1 MKTLDSFQEAVA
13 ALYQDSLGI
22 KLSDDDSEGDGTPK
36 WRKISVDNF
45 LQTGNDVVLLLDPEI
60 GLALFVLEHQAGN
73 DLNAEIRQALKVS
86 DKLQPT
92 YQADPSGEQGTWQVG
107 LLWLVKGEALEENWK
122 ATIAERRKQSGFS
135 EELAL
140 DAMFYDSLDSI
151 QDEILKHGLPQL
163 LLQTRKLFRMDR
175 DSMSNWHSA
184 NGEVAKM
191 LRTFPLRF
199 KNTAQNEI
207 AARLV
212 EQALAQVISSEI
224 EPYPESPKPVT
235 HLKVSNLRN
244 IESCDLLLQHASG
257 QDAIVPKV
265 VFGPNGTGKTAL
277 FEALSLAL
285 CGSSRKLLD
294 YLEDTDVVPRKP
306 YLEQVLR
313 PLKSGAANPEVHL
326 NGAVWQALADNPK
339 IVREQLQAMEGTL
352 LEQEVSQMFAY
363 IKRGDLAA
371 QVLSGYS
378 TLADFVQQKA
388 DDGYHQEHSRRQ
400 KLLAEYGLNQSIT
413 KIETLR
419 ERVLDKVLGME
430 LPAPPPSLLSWLSK
444 IANLLPE
451 GRHWLDLSARWKYW
465 SDESATKNNFS
476 EFIKTNNASA
486 LNSALFARMLLRRQ
500 LVDNT
505 QNALNGLRTEA
516 GMLRE
521 GIDSVIADLGIWAT
535 WLGQQSITPSPT
547 DVGNEL
553 VELQTTLVQQQ
564 HEREK
569 LAAQGKLLRDRQEH
583 LQQTH
588 QFLESWA
595 ASRPAECPTCGADH
609 ADHGGIL
616 AVTVE
621 LRGIN
626 DQLLEELR
634 QQYVK
639 TNTIIKEIEMRMVV
653 LGQAACPLSVERR
666 EEIGRWLR
674 DIAPDNAI
682 DIWLKNPEERQRVI
696 AVLQNLQVL
705 PTLPALP
712 EDDSMESE
720 RIAQEIQS
728 RLVEAD
734 NVWDAPKHWEEV
746 KKKLSAACLEIV
758 QSHMPRTLQAV
769 WSELL
774 FALTPARWN
783 LVAEPKFDFKLSR
796 GSNEMRVVTEKND
809 RKILARYLFNQA
821 EIHLLGLAW
830 FFMRYFSHGRF
841 RYALI
846 AMDDPA
852 QEMDQTTYRTFTR
865 FLQTVTR
872 LHRQHQRP
880 FSMLIFLH
888 QEDRALDA
896 ARAMDAVLD
905 VLGWEK
911 EQTENGEHNHVM
923 SEIKLVSEQFR
934 PANAISLFKNSDVQ
948 LVR

>member
-1 MKTLDSFQEAVA
+1 MKILDSFQEAVET
-13 ALYQDSLGI
+13 LYQDSLGI
-22 KLSDDDSEGDGTPK
+22 KLSDSDSDGDNTPQ
-36 WRKISVDNF
+36 WRRVSADNF
-45 LQTGNDVVLLLDPEI
+45 LQAGDNVGLLLDPEI
-60 GLALFVLEHQAGN
+60 GLALFVLEHHIGN
-73 DLNAEIRQALKVS
+73 DLNAEIRQALKIS
-86 DKLQPT
+86 DKLQPA
-92 YQADPSGEQGTWQVG
+92 YQPDSDEQGTWQVG
-107 LLWLVKGEALEENWK
+107 LLWLVEGDDLEESWK
-122 ATIAERRKQSGFS
+122 GAIAERRKQSGFS

-140 DAMFYDSLDSI
+140 DAVFYDRLDSV
-151 QDEILKHGLPQL
+151 QAEILKHGLPQL
-163 LLQTRKLFRMDR
+163 LLQTRKLFGMDQ

-184 NGEVAKM
+184 NGEVAEM

-199 KNTAQNEI
+199 KNTAANEI

-224 EPYPESPKPVT
+224 EPYPESPESVT
-235 HLKVSNLRN
+235 HLKVRNFRN
-244 IESCDLLLQHASG
+244 IESCDLLLHNSPR
-257 QDAIVPKV
+257 QDAVVPKV

-285 CGSSRKLLD
+285 CGSSRKLQN

-313 PLKSGAANPEVHL
+313 PLKVGAANPEVCL
-326 NGAVWQALADNPK
+326 NGGVWPIFADNPK
-339 IVREQLQAMEGTL
+339 IAREQLQVIEGTL

-363 IKRGDLAA
+363 IDRGNLAA
-371 QVLSGYS
+371 QVLRGYS

-388 DDGYHQEHSRRQ
+388 EEGYQQEHSRRQ
-400 KLLAEYGLNQSIT
+400 RLLAEYGLNQGIR

-419 ERVLDKVLGME
+419 ERVLDKVLGKE
-430 LPAPPPSLLSWLSK
+430 LPAPPPSLLSWLSR
-444 IANLLPE
+444 IGNLLPE
-451 GRHWLDLSARWKYW
+451 GRRWLDLSAGWKYW
-465 SDESATKNNFS
+465 SDESVKNSFA
-476 EFIKTNNASA
+476 EFIKTNNSSV
-486 LNSALFARMLLRRQ
+486 LNSALFARVLRRRQ
-500 LVDNT
+500 LVDDT
-505 QNALNGLRTEA
+505 QKALDSLRTQA
-516 GMLRE
+516 GTLRE
-521 GIDSVIADLGIWAT
+521 DVDAVIADLAMWVT
-535 WLGQQSITPSPT
+535 WLEQQSTAPSPT
-547 DVGNEL
+547 DVEQEL
-553 VELQTTLVQQQ
+553 VGLQTTLALRQ

-569 LAAQGKLLRDRQEH
+569 LAAQGKVLRGRQEH
-583 LQQTH
+583 LQKTH
-588 QFLESWA
+588 QFLETWA
-595 ASRPAECPTCGADH
+595 ATHPAECPTCGADH

-616 AVTVE
+616 AVTID
-621 LRGIN
+621 LQGTN
-626 DQLLEELR
+626 DQQLEELR
-634 QQYVK
+634 QQYVQI
-639 TNTIIKEIEMRMVV
+639 NTVIKEIETRMVV
-653 LGQAACPLSVERR
+653 LGQAACPISVERR
-666 EEIGRWLR
+666 EEIGELLHG
-674 DIAPDNAI
+674 IAPDNAM

-696 AVLQNLQVL
+696 GVLQNLQVL

-712 EDDSMESE
+712 EDDSLESE
-720 RIAQEIQS
+720 RISQEILS
-728 RLVEAD
+728 RLIEAD
-734 NVWDAPKHWEEV
+734 SIWEAPEHWDEV

-774 FALTPARWN
+774 FVLTPARWN

-796 GSNEMRVVTEKND
+796 GNNEMRVVTEKND
-809 RKILARYLFNQA
+809 RKVLARYLFNQA

-852 QEMDQTTYRTFTR
+852 QEMDQTTYRAFTR
-865 FLQTVTR
+865 FLQTLTR

-911 EQTENGEHNHVM
+911 EHSENGEHKHVM

-934 PANAISLFKNSDVQ
+934 PANAISLFKKSEAQ